1 MFGLYLF
8 NRKQIAGIHGHLNRL
23 EDQLM
28 ATKEAFIEALNNLG
42 ASVDKIGT
50 ETRALKEKVQEL
62 EDALNNAGGQI
73 PADVMAAFQAVK
85 DKVTAVDDLVPDST
99 PVESTGEPAP
109 NPGQTPAGGT
119 NP

>member
-28 ATKEAFIEALNNLG
+28 ATKEAFIEALNSLG

-85 DKVTAVDDLVPDST
+85 DKVTAVDDLVPDAQDSN
-99 PVESTGEPAP
+99 GETQNPSNPA
-109 NPGQTPAGGT
+109 AGGT
-119 NP
+119 NT